1 MHAGNGRR
9 ERQLSFPAT
18 GIISMSD
25 ARDLLSVGV
34 DVGTTTT
41 QIVFSRLNLQDVS
54 RPGQIPRINITGR
67 EIIYQSPIVF
77 TPLIDFET
85 IDADRL
91 NEIMRREYSAAG
103 VNPSQVETGAV
114 IITGETAKKK
124 NADEILRVL
133 SGLAGEFVVSVAGPN
148 VESLIAGKGAGAA
161 EYSQKNYATV
171 TNVDIGGGSANSATF
186 HSGNLI
192 GAAAMNY
199 GGRILEIENA
209 TGRVR
214 HIAEPATHILADI
227 GLNLNIGDTP
237 SLDDLRRFTDRMA
250 DMTVELIEGTN
261 SPLAQKIYL
270 TPPVGVSGKGSVLM
284 FSGGIGHYYY
294 NPITINSVSDATRH
308 DDVGPLLA
316 ESLRRHAVLNTYTIV
331 PPAETVRA
339 TVLGASTQTVTLSGS
354 TIWAEREILPLKN
367 VHVIRPIFRAPEN
380 HRDYSKRSDPS
391 GERSRHLHDLP
402 SKSAQVPGSA
412 VYGDTSTTPLSTAAP
427 LSADVISRSIAE
439 AVTRWDINLTTD
451 PFAIAL
457 ELDRPLDYES
467 LMQLA
472 TGLKDFADTMP
483 ADRPLIAIIERDYAQ
498 ALGQTVKGLAP
509 SRALL
514 VIDQV
519 GLSEGDYIDIGTP
532 LMDGRVVPLSVK
544 TLIFYH

>member
-1 MHAGNGRR
+1 MAD
-9 ERQLSFPAT
+9 S
-18 GIISMSD
+18 
-25 ARDLLSVGV
+25 RDLLSVGV

-54 RPGQIPRINITGR
+54 RPGQIPRINITDR
-67 EIIYQSPIVF
+67 KVVYQSPIVF

-85 IDADRL
+85 IDADKL
-91 NEIMRREYSAAG
+91 NQIVRGEYANAG
-103 VNPSQVETGAV
+103 VDPGQVETGAV

-124 NADEILRVL
+124 NADEILRAL

-161 EYSQKNYATV
+161 RYSQQNFATV
-171 TNVDIGGGSANSATF
+171 TNVDIGGGSANSAVF
-186 HSGNLI
+186 RNGNMI

-199 GGRILEIENA
+199 GGRILEVEHVS
-209 TGRVR
+209 GRVR
-214 HIAEPATHILADI
+214 QIADPAGHILSDI
-227 GLNLNIGDTP
+227 GLQLNPGDTP

-250 DMTVELIEGTN
+250 DMTVELIEGGS

-270 TPPVGVSGKGSVLM
+270 TPPVGESGRGSVLM
-284 FSGGIGHYYY
+284 FSGGIGHYFY
-294 NPITINSVSDATRH
+294 NPISISSVSDVTIY

-316 ESLRRHAVLNTYTIV
+316 DSLRGHAVLNKYKVV
-331 PPAETVRA
+331 PPAETLRA

-367 VHVIRPIFRAPEN
+367 VPVTRPA
-380 HRDYSKRSDPS
+380 
-391 GERSRHLHDLP
+391 LP
-402 SKSAQVPGSA
+402 ASLEPASV
-412 VYGDTSTTPLSTAAP
+412 
-427 LSADVISRSIAE
+427 SRSITD
-439 AVTRWDINLTTD
+439 AVSRWDVNLATD

-457 ELDRPLDYES
+457 ELDRSLDYQT
-467 LMQLA
+467 LTQLA
-472 TGLKDFADTMP
+472 NGLNDFARSMP
-483 ADRPLIAIIERDYAQ
+483 GDRPLIAIIERDYAQ

-509 SRALL
+509 SRSLL

>member
-1 MHAGNGRR
+1 MAD
-9 ERQLSFPAT
+9 S
-18 GIISMSD
+18 
-25 ARDLLSVGV
+25 RDLLSVGV

-54 RPGQIPRINITGR
+54 RPGQIPRINITDR
-67 EIIYQSPIVF
+67 KVIYQSPIVF

-85 IDADRL
+85 IDADKL
-91 NEIMRREYSAAG
+91 NEIVRREYSAAG
-103 VNPSQVETGAV
+103 VDPSQVETGAV

-124 NADEILRVL
+124 NADEILRAL

-161 EYSQKNYATV
+161 QYSQTNYATV

-186 HSGNLI
+186 RSGNLI

-199 GGRILEIENA
+199 GGRILEIENS

-214 HIAEPATHILADI
+214 HIAEPAEHILNDI
-227 GLNLNIGDTP
+227 GLRLEMGDSP
-237 SLDDLRRFTDRMA
+237 SLEDLRRFTDRMA
-250 DMTVELIEGTN
+250 DMTVELIEGTS
-261 SPLAQKIYL
+261 SPLAQNIYL
-270 TPPVGVSGKGSVLM
+270 TPPVGASGKGSVLM
-284 FSGGIGHYYY
+284 LSGGIGHYFY
-294 NPITINSVSDATRH
+294 NPIPINSVSDVTVY

-316 ESLRRHAVLNTYTIV
+316 ESLRKHAVLNSYQIV

-354 TIWAEREILPLKN
+354 TIWAEHEILPLKN
-367 VHVIRPIFRAPEN
+367 VPVTRPT
-380 HRDYSKRSDPS
+380 
-391 GERSRHLHDLP
+391 LP
-402 SKSAQVPGSA
+402 ASLEPASV
-412 VYGDTSTTPLSTAAP
+412 
-427 LSADVISRSIAE
+427 SRSITD
-439 AVTRWDINLTTD
+439 AVNRWDVNLATD
-451 PFAIAL
+451 PFAIAI
-457 ELDRPLDYES
+457 ELDRTLDYES
-467 LMQLA
+467 LTQLA
-472 TGLKDFADTMP
+472 NGLNSFANTMP
-483 ADRPLIAIIERDYAQ
+483 GDRPLIAIIERDYAQ
-498 ALGQTVKGLAP
+498 ALGQTVKGLDP

>member
-1 MHAGNGRR
+1 
-9 ERQLSFPAT
+9 
-18 GIISMSD
+18 MSES
-25 ARDLLSVGV
+25 RDLLSVGV

-41 QIVFSRLNLQDVS
+41 QVIFSRLNLQDVS
-54 RPGQIPRINITGR
+54 RPGQIPRINITDR
-67 EIIYQSPIVF
+67 KVIYQSPIVF
-77 TPLIDFET
+77 TPLVDFET
-85 IDADRL
+85 IDADKL
-91 NEIMRREYSAAG
+91 NEIVRHEYSTAG
-103 VNPSQVETGAV
+103 VDPSQVETGAV

-124 NADEILRVL
+124 NADEILRAL

-186 HSGNLI
+186 RIGNLI

-199 GGRILEIENA
+199 GGRILEVENS

-214 HIAEPATHILADI
+214 HIAEPAKHILNDI
-227 GLNLNIGDTP
+227 GLRLEIGDSP
-237 SLDDLRRFTDRMA
+237 SLEDLRRFTDRMA
-250 DMTVELIEGTN
+250 DMTVELIEGTS
-261 SPLAQKIYL
+261 SPLAQRIYL
-270 TPPVGVSGKGSVLM
+270 TPPVGASGKGSVLM

-294 NPITINSVSDATRH
+294 NPIPINSVSDVTRH

-316 ESLRRHAVLNTYTIV
+316 ESLRKHAVLNTYTII
-331 PPAETVRA
+331 PPSETVRA

-367 VHVIRPIFRAPEN
+367 VPVIRPA
-380 HRDYSKRSDPS
+380 
-391 GERSRHLHDLP
+391 LP
-402 SKSAQVPGSA
+402 STLEPASV
-412 VYGDTSTTPLSTAAP
+412 
-427 LSADVISRSIAE
+427 SRSVSE
-439 AVTRWDINLTTD
+439 AVARWDVNLATD
-451 PFAIAL
+451 PFAVAI
-457 ELDRPLDYES
+457 ELDKALDYQ
-467 LMQLA
+467 LLTQLA
-472 TGLKDFADTMP
+472 SGLNSFADTMP
-483 ADRPLIAIIERDYAQ
+483 GDRPLIAIIERDYAQ

-519 GLSEGDYIDIGTP
+519 GLSEGDYIDIGAP

>member
-1 MHAGNGRR
+1 MPDSRA
-9 ERQLSFPAT
+9 
-18 GIISMSD
+18 
-25 ARDLLSVGV
+25 LLSVGV

-41 QIVFSRLNLQDVS
+41 QVIFSRLNLQDVS
-54 RPGQIPRINITGR
+54 RAGQIPRIDITDR
-67 EIIYQSPIVF
+67 KVIYQSPIMF
-77 TPLIDFET
+77 TPLVDSET

-91 NEIMRREYSAAG
+91 NQIVRSEYAAAG
-103 VNPSQVETGAV
+103 VNPNQVETGAV

-124 NADEILRVL
+124 NADEILRAL

-148 VESLIAGKGAGAA
+148 VESMIAGKGAGAA
-161 EYSQKNYATV
+161 SYSQKNYAV
-171 TNVDIGGGSANSATF
+171 ITNIDIGGGSANSATF
-186 HSGNLI
+186 RTGNLI

-199 GGRILEIENA
+199 GGRILEIEHS

-214 HIAEPATHILADI
+214 HIAGPAKHILDDI
-227 GLNLNIGDTP
+227 GLKMEIGDSP
-237 SLDDLRRFTDRMA
+237 SLEDLRRFTNRMA
-250 DMTVELIEGTN
+250 DMTVELIEGTS

-270 TPPVGVSGKGSVLM
+270 TPPVGASGKGSVLM

-294 NPITINSVSDATRH
+294 NPVPINSVSDATRH

-316 ESLRRHAVLNTYTIV
+316 ESLRNHPALNAYTIV

-354 TIWAEREILPLKN
+354 TIWAESEILPLKN
-367 VHVIRPIFRAPEN
+367 VPVIRPT
-380 HRDYSKRSDPS
+380 
-391 GERSRHLHDLP
+391 LP
-402 SKSAQVPGSA
+402 SSL
-412 VYGDTSTTPLSTAAP
+412 DPLAIA
-427 LSADVISRSIAE
+427 RSISE
-439 AVTRWDINLTTD
+439 AATRWDVNLATD
-451 PFAIAL
+451 PFAVAL
-457 ELDRPLDYES
+457 ELDRSLDYES
-467 LMQLA
+467 LTQLA
-472 TGLKDFADTMP
+472 SGLKEFSSSMP
-483 ADRPLIAIIERDYAQ
+483 GDRPLIVIIERDYAQ
-498 ALGQTVKGLAP
+498 ALGQTVKGLTP

>member
-1 MHAGNGRR
+1 
-9 ERQLSFPAT
+9 
-18 GIISMSD
+18 MSD
-25 ARDLLSVGV
+25 SRALLSVGV

-41 QIVFSRLNLQDVS
+41 QIIFSRLNLQDVA
-54 RPGQIPRINITGR
+54 RAGQIPRINITDR
-67 EIIYQSPIVF
+67 KVIYQSPIVF
-77 TPLIDFET
+77 TPLIDAET
-85 IDADRL
+85 IDAARL
-91 NEIMRREYSAAG
+91 NEIVRSEYVNAG
-103 VNPSQVETGAV
+103 VDPSQVETGAV

-124 NADEILRVL
+124 NADEILRAL

-161 EYSQKNYATV
+161 EYSQTNYATV

-186 HSGNLI
+186 QSGNLI

-199 GGRILEIENA
+199 GGRILEVEDS

-214 HIAEPATHILADI
+214 HIAEPARCILEDI
-227 GLNLNIGDTP
+227 GLKLEIGDSP
-237 SLDDLRRFTDRMA
+237 SLEQLRRFTDRMA
-250 DMTVELIEGTN
+250 DMTVELIEGTS

-270 TPPVGVSGKGSVLM
+270 TPPVGASGRGSVLM
-284 FSGGIGHYYY
+284 FSGGVGHYYY
-294 NPITINSVSDATRH
+294 NPIVINSVSDVTVY

-316 ESLRRHAVLNTYTIV
+316 ESLRKHAVLNTYTIV

-367 VHVIRPIFRAPEN
+367 VPVIRPA
-380 HRDYSKRSDPS
+380 
-391 GERSRHLHDLP
+391 LP
-402 SKSAQVPGSA
+402 STLEP
-412 VYGDTSTTPLSTAAP
+412 AP
-427 LSADVISRSIAE
+427 VARSIAD
-439 AVTRWDINLTTD
+439 AVTRWDVNLATD
-451 PFAIAL
+451 PFAVAL
-457 ELDRPLDYES
+457 ELDKSLDYE
-467 LMQLA
+467 LLTQLA
-472 TGLKDFADTMP
+472 NGLKDFADMMP
-483 ADRPLIAIIERDYAQ
+483 SDRPLIAIIERDYAQ

-509 SRALL
+509 FRALL
-514 VIDQV
+514 IIDQV

>member
-1 MHAGNGRR
+1 MPDSRA
-9 ERQLSFPAT
+9 
-18 GIISMSD
+18 
-25 ARDLLSVGV
+25 LLSVGV

-41 QIVFSRLNLQDVS
+41 QVIFSRLNLQDVS
-54 RPGQIPRINITGR
+54 RAGQIPRIDITDR
-67 EIIYQSPIVF
+67 KVIYQSPIMF
-77 TPLIDFET
+77 TPLVDSET

-91 NEIMRREYSAAG
+91 NQMVRSEYAAAG
-103 VNPSQVETGAV
+103 VNPNQVETGAV

-124 NADEILRVL
+124 NADEILRAL

-161 EYSQKNYATV
+161 SYSQKNYAVV
-171 TNVDIGGGSANSATF
+171 TNIDIGGGSANSATF
-186 HSGNLI
+186 RTGNLI

-199 GGRILEIENA
+199 GGRILEIEHS

-214 HIAEPATHILADI
+214 HIAGPAKHILDDI
-227 GLNLNIGDTP
+227 GLNMEIGDSP
-237 SLDDLRRFTDRMA
+237 SLEDLRRFTNRMA
-250 DMTVELIEGTN
+250 DMTVELIEGTS

-270 TPPVGVSGKGSVLM
+270 TPPVGASGKGSVLM

-294 NPITINSVSDATRH
+294 NPVPINSVSDATRH

-316 ESLRRHAVLNTYTIV
+316 ESLRNHPALNAYTIV

-354 TIWAEREILPLKN
+354 TIWAESEILPLKN
-367 VHVIRPIFRAPEN
+367 VPVIRPT
-380 HRDYSKRSDPS
+380 
-391 GERSRHLHDLP
+391 LP
-402 SKSAQVPGSA
+402 SSL
-412 VYGDTSTTPLSTAAP
+412 DPLAIA
-427 LSADVISRSIAE
+427 RSISE
-439 AVTRWDINLTTD
+439 AATRWDVNLATD
-451 PFAIAL
+451 PFAVAL
-457 ELDRPLDYES
+457 ELDRSLDYES
-467 LMQLA
+467 LTQLA
-472 TGLKDFADTMP
+472 SGLKEFSSSMP
-483 ADRPLIAIIERDYAQ
+483 GDRPLIVIIERDYAQ
-498 ALGQTVKGLAP
+498 ALGQTVKGLTP

>member
-1 MHAGNGRR
+1 
-9 ERQLSFPAT
+9 
-18 GIISMSD
+18 MSD
-25 ARDLLSVGV
+25 SRDLLSVGV

-41 QIVFSRLNLQDVS
+41 QIIFSRLNLQDVS
-54 RPGQIPRINITGR
+54 RPGQIPRIDITDR
-67 EIIYQSPIVF
+67 KVIYQSPIVF
-77 TPLIDFET
+77 TPLIDSET
-85 IDADRL
+85 IDADQL
-91 NEIMRREYSAAG
+91 NQIVRREYAAAG
-103 VNPSQVETGAV
+103 IIPNQVETGAV

-124 NADEILRVL
+124 NADEILRAL

-171 TNVDIGGGSANSATF
+171 TNVDVGGGSANSATF
-186 HSGNLI
+186 RAGNLI

-199 GGRILEIENA
+199 GGRILEIENS

-214 HIAEPATHILADI
+214 HIAEPARHILEDI
-227 GLNLNIGDTP
+227 GLRLEIGDSP
-237 SLDDLRRFTDRMA
+237 LLEDLRRFTDRMA
-250 DMTVELIEGTN
+250 DMTVELIEGTA

-270 TPPVGVSGKGSVLM
+270 TPPVGASGKGSVLM

-294 NPITINSVSDATRH
+294 DPIPVNSVSDVTRH

-316 ESLRRHAVLNTYTIV
+316 ESLRQHAVLNTYTIV

-354 TIWAEREILPLKN
+354 TIWAEHELLPLKN
-367 VHVIRPIFRAPEN
+367 VPVIRPIFRA
-380 HRDYSKRSDPS
+380 
-391 GERSRHLHDLP
+391 ERSEP
-402 SKSAQVPGSA
+402 TAGF
-412 VYGDTSTTPLSTAAP
+412 DTPALAGGARDERLNPP
-427 LSADVISRSIAE
+427 LSADVVSKGIAE
-439 AVTRWDINLTTD
+439 AVTRWDVNLATD

-467 LMQLA
+467 LTQLA
-472 TGLKDFADTMP
+472 TGLKDFANTMP
-483 ADRPLIAIIERDYAQ
+483 SGRPLIAIIERDYAQ
-498 ALGQTVKGLAP
+498 ALGQTVKGLDP
-509 SRALL
+509 SRSLL

>member
-1 MHAGNGRR
+1 MPDSRA
-9 ERQLSFPAT
+9 
-18 GIISMSD
+18 
-25 ARDLLSVGV
+25 LLSVGV

-41 QIVFSRLNLQDVS
+41 QVIFSRLNLQDVS
-54 RPGQIPRINITGR
+54 RAGQIPRIDITDR
-67 EIIYQSPIVF
+67 KVIYQSPIMF
-77 TPLIDFET
+77 TPLVDSET

-91 NEIMRREYSAAG
+91 NQMVRSEYAAAG
-103 VNPSQVETGAV
+103 VNPNQVETGAV

-124 NADEILRVL
+124 NADEILRAL

-148 VESLIAGKGAGAA
+148 VESMIAGKGAGAA
-161 EYSQKNYATV
+161 SYSQKNYAVV
-171 TNVDIGGGSANSATF
+171 TNIDIGGGSANSATF
-186 HSGNLI
+186 RTGNLI

-199 GGRILEIENA
+199 GGRILEIEHS

-214 HIAEPATHILADI
+214 HIAGPAKHILDDI
-227 GLNLNIGDTP
+227 GLKMEIGDSP
-237 SLDDLRRFTDRMA
+237 SLEDLRRFTNRMA
-250 DMTVELIEGTN
+250 DMTVELIEGTS

-270 TPPVGVSGKGSVLM
+270 TPPVGASGKGSVLM

-294 NPITINSVSDATRH
+294 NPVPINSVSDATRH

-316 ESLRRHAVLNTYTIV
+316 ESLRNHPALNAYTIV

-354 TIWAEREILPLKN
+354 TIWAESEILPLKN
-367 VHVIRPIFRAPEN
+367 VPVIRPT
-380 HRDYSKRSDPS
+380 
-391 GERSRHLHDLP
+391 LP
-402 SKSAQVPGSA
+402 SSL
-412 VYGDTSTTPLSTAAP
+412 DPLAIA
-427 LSADVISRSIAE
+427 RSISE
-439 AVTRWDINLTTD
+439 AATRWDVNLATD
-451 PFAIAL
+451 PFAVAL
-457 ELDRPLDYES
+457 ELDRSLDYES
-467 LMQLA
+467 LTQLA
-472 TGLKDFADTMP
+472 SGLKEFSSSMP
-483 ADRPLIAIIERDYAQ
+483 GDRPLIVIIERDYAQ
-498 ALGQTVKGLAP
+498 ALGQTVKGLTP

>member
-1 MHAGNGRR
+1 MAD
-9 ERQLSFPAT
+9 S
-18 GIISMSD
+18 
-25 ARDLLSVGV
+25 RDLLSVGV

-54 RPGQIPRINITGR
+54 RAGQIPRINITDR
-67 EIIYQSPIVF
+67 KVVYQSPIVF
-77 TPLIDFET
+77 TPLVDSET

-91 NEIMRREYSAAG
+91 NEIVRREYSNAG
-103 VNPSQVETGAV
+103 VDPGQVETGAV
-114 IITGETAKKK
+114 IITGEAAKKK
-124 NADEILRVL
+124 NADEILRAL

-171 TNVDIGGGSANSATF
+171 TNLDIGGGSANSATF
-186 HSGNLI
+186 RNGNLF

-199 GGRILEIENA
+199 GGRILEIENS

-214 HIAEPATHILADI
+214 HIAEPANDILDDI
-227 GLNLNIGDTP
+227 GLTLEIGDSP
-237 SLDDLRRFTDRMA
+237 SLENLWRFTDRMA
-250 DMTVELIEGTN
+250 DMTVELIEGTS

-270 TPPVGVSGKGSVLM
+270 TPPVGETGKGSVLM

-294 NPITINSVSDATRH
+294 NPIPVNSVSDVTRH

-316 ESLRRHAVLNTYTIV
+316 ESLRKHSILNTYTIV
-331 PPAETVRA
+331 QPSETVRA

-367 VHVIRPIFRAPEN
+367 VPVTRPM
-380 HRDYSKRSDPS
+380 
-391 GERSRHLHDLP
+391 LP
-402 SKSAQVPGSA
+402 ASLEPASV
-412 VYGDTSTTPLSTAAP
+412 
-427 LSADVISRSIAE
+427 SRSIAE
-439 AVTRWDINLTTD
+439 AVTRWDVNITTD
-451 PFAIAL
+451 PFAVAL
-457 ELDRPLDYES
+457 ELDRFLDYNS
-467 LMQLA
+467 LTQLA
-472 TGLKDFADTMP
+472 AGLKDFADTMP

-532 LMDGRVVPLSVK
+532 LMEGRVVPLSVK

>member
-1 MHAGNGRR
+1 
-9 ERQLSFPAT
+9 
-18 GIISMSD
+18 MSD
-25 ARDLLSVGV
+25 SRDLLSVGV

-54 RPGQIPRINITGR
+54 RPGQIPRINITDR
-67 EIIYQSPIVF
+67 KVIFQSPIVF

-85 IDADRL
+85 IDADKL
-91 NEIMRREYSAAG
+91 NEIVRGEYRNAG
-103 VNPSQVETGAV
+103 VDPSQVETGAV

-124 NADEILRVL
+124 NADEILRAL

-161 EYSQKNYATV
+161 DYSQKNYATV

-186 HSGNLI
+186 QSGNLI

-199 GGRILEIENA
+199 GGRILEIEHS

-214 HIAEPATHILADI
+214 HIAEPAKHILNDI
-227 GLNLNIGDTP
+227 GLRLEIGDSP
-237 SLDDLRRFTDRMA
+237 SLEELHRFTDRMA
-250 DMTVELIEGTN
+250 DMTVELIEGT
-261 SPLAQKIYL
+261 SSALAQKIYL
-270 TPPVGVSGKGSVLM
+270 TPPVGASGKGSVLM
-284 FSGGIGHYYY
+284 FSGGIGRYYY
-294 NPITINSVSDATRH
+294 NPIPINSVNDATRH

-316 ESLRRHAVLNTYTIV
+316 ESLRRNAVLSSYQIV

-367 VHVIRPIFRAPEN
+367 VPVTRPM
-380 HRDYSKRSDPS
+380 
-391 GERSRHLHDLP
+391 LP
-402 SKSAQVPGSA
+402 ASLEPAS
-412 VYGDTSTTPLSTAAP
+412 
-427 LSADVISRSIAE
+427 ISRSITD
-439 AVTRWDINLTTD
+439 AVTRWDVDLATD

-457 ELDRPLDYES
+457 ELDQSLDYES
-467 LMQLA
+467 LTQLA
-472 TGLKDFADTMP
+472 TGLKDFANTMP
-483 ADRPLIAIIERDYAQ
+483 RERPLIAIIERDYAQ
-498 ALGQTVKGLAP
+498 ALGQTVKGLSPARP
-509 SRALL
+509 LL

>member
-1 MHAGNGRR
+1 MAD
-9 ERQLSFPAT
+9 S
-18 GIISMSD
+18 
-25 ARDLLSVGV
+25 RDLLSVGV

-54 RPGQIPRINITGR
+54 RPGQIPRINITDR
-67 EIIYQSPIVF
+67 KVIYQSPIVF
-77 TPLIDFET
+77 TPLIDSET
-85 IDADRL
+85 IDADKL
-91 NEIMRREYSAAG
+91 NQIVRSEYASAG

-124 NADEILRVL
+124 NADEILRAL

-161 EYSQKNYATV
+161 EYSQRHYATV

-186 HSGNLI
+186 RTGNLI

-199 GGRILEIENA
+199 GGRILEVEHA
-209 TGRVR
+209 TGCVR
-214 HIAEPATHILADI
+214 HIAEPAKRILEDI
-227 GLNLNIGDTP
+227 GLRLENGDAP
-237 SLDDLRRFTDRMA
+237 SLDDLCRFTDRMA
-250 DMTVELIEGTN
+250 DMTVELIEGTQ

-270 TPPVGVSGKGSVLM
+270 TPPVGTSGKGSVLM

-294 NPITINSVSDATRH
+294 NPIPINSVSDVTIH

-316 ESLRRHAVLNTYTIV
+316 ESLRKHAVLNSYTVV
-331 PPAETVRA
+331 PPSETVRA

-367 VHVIRPIFRAPEN
+367 VPVTRPA
-380 HRDYSKRSDPS
+380 
-391 GERSRHLHDLP
+391 LP
-402 SKSAQVPGSA
+402 ASLEPVSV
-412 VYGDTSTTPLSTAAP
+412 
-427 LSADVISRSIAE
+427 SRSIAD
-439 AVTRWDINLTTD
+439 AVARWDVNLTTD
-451 PFAIAL
+451 PFAVAL
-457 ELDRPLDYES
+457 ELDRSLDYES
-467 LMQLA
+467 LTKLA
-472 TGLKDFADTMP
+472 SGLNEFSHSMP
-483 ADRPLIAIIERDYAQ
+483 GDRPLIAIIERDYAQ